1 MNIQKLKYKL
11 YKGERRTQTIKK
23 NILGSF
29 AVKGVSI
36 LVSLAL
42 IPLTLGYV
50 SSEIYGIW
58 LIISSILHWLVYMDV
73 GFTLGLKNR
82 LAEALAKQDYEKGR
96 SLVSTTYYIM
106 TIIFVPTAIVSL
118 VVSPYIDWCSIFNVN
133 QIYQEDVLKTVQLL
147 SLLVKPGI
155 CIFLDA
161 GFGGCCGIT
170 HLFQR
175 PF

>member
-73 GFTLGLKNR
+73 GFTSKTGWQKLWQNKITKR
-82 LAEALAKQDYEKGR
+82 DVASYPPR
-96 SLVSTTYYIM
+96 TT
-106 TIIFVPTAIVSL
+106 L
-118 VVSPYIDWCSIFNVN
+118 
-133 QIYQEDVLKTVQLL
+133 
-147 SLLVKPGI
+147 
-155 CIFLDA
+155 
-161 GFGGCCGIT
+161 
-170 HLFQR
+170 
-175 PF
+175 